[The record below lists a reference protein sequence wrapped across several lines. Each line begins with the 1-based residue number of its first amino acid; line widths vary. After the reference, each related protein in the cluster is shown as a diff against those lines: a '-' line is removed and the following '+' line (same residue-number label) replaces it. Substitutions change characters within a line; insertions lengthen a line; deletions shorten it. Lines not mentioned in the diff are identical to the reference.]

1 MEAVAE
7 APRKTP
13 EVARTGKSITIRKED
28 IPWLETPAHK
38 VELVTMRHG
47 SVEFLFGSAIQSK
60 RLREAARQLDGHRSD
75 ICNNLLYSHL
85 PQYSEGFHPK
95 VTPVK
100 NSVTRQPMFEIGNKG
115 GQRVFFMRFG
125 KIEGKPV
132 IVKIAVCD
140 KARENKVLSQITTE
154 SRKSIK
160 QSARL

>member
-13 EVARTGKSITIRKED
+13 EVSRIGRSITIRKED
-28 IPWLETPAHK
+28 VPWLETPTHK
-38 VELVTMRHG
+38 VALVSMRHG
-47 SVEFLFGSAIQSK
+47 NVEFLFGSTIQSK
-60 RLREAARQLDGHRSD
+60 RLLEAARQLDGHRSN
-75 ICNNLLYSHL
+75 ICNQLLYSHL

-100 NSVTRQPMFEIGNKG
+100 NSVTHQPMFEIRNKG
-115 GQRVFFMRFG
+115 GQRVFFLRFG

-132 IVKIAVCD
+132 IVKVAVCD
-140 KARENKVLSQITTE
+140 KATEDKVLSVLTTDT
-154 SRKSIK
+154 KKFIK